1 MGEANFYYF
10 TCLKPINIK
19 LSRKHITV
27 TLSFEI
33 MTGSKSSLMKSLP
46 IGPKQLESLKLY
58 RRSAILF
65 GVGGS
70 ILACYALEW
79 KAVLRLLPYY
89 NGKYEDSEDK

>member
-1 MGEANFYYF
+1 
-10 TCLKPINIK
+10 
-19 LSRKHITV
+19 
-27 TLSFEI
+27 

-58 RRSAILF
+58 RNSAILF

-79 KAVLRLLPYY
+79 KAVLRFLPYY
-89 NGKYEDSEDK
+89 NGKYKDSEDK